1 VLDTSRLLCV
11 VAPVGGPRSI
21 PEPLLPS
28 PREITSSVS
37 PPSLS
42 NSASSAAGAANLVDD
57 DSPLGV
63 LIRAAAEVASGTSGT
78 GREEEEEDDDD
89 AGYGADVEDADR
101 ADDDDTLSEATG
113 TCDAPHVVASQF
125 PWLAGILAAAAVNND
140 TRAPK
145 H

>member
-1 VLDTSRLLCV
+1 MLDTSRLLCV

-21 PEPLLPS
+21 PEPLLP
-28 PREITSSVS
+28 S

-113 TCDAPHVVASQF
+113 MCDAPHVDASQF
-125 PWLAGILAAAAVNND
+125 PWLAGVLAAVKDD